1 MLAIT
6 DLPASAELDSQAM
19 AAVAGGRALDG
30 RSLDGLP
37 FANVNVDIDQNIG
50 QVQEINVIALN
61 NIGVL
66 GADLGRLSFNVSPR
80 QQASLTAGFGHG
92 NPFHAI
98 FGAPYLAE
106 GEIAAVRPGGEAGY
120 EIVGRIRLEDWPGL
134 K

>member
-19 AAVAGGRALDG
+19 AAVAGGRSFDG
-30 RSLDGLP
+30 GSFDGLP

-92 NPFHAI
+92 NPFHA
-98 FGAPYLAE
+98 A
-106 GEIAAVRPGGEAGY
+106 
-120 EIVGRIRLEDWPGL
+120 
-134 K
+134 